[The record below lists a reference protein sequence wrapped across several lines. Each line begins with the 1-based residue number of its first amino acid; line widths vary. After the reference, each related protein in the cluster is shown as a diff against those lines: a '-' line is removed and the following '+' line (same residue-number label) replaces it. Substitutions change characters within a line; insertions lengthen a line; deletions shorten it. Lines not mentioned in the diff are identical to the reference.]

1 MNIALCFL
9 AGLFGSAIVIAS
21 FMAGFE
27 MGRRERADGV
37 KVNRDNAEAIKDI
50 YDWMNYR
57 G

>member
-1 MNIALCFL
+1 MNIVLCFT
-9 AGLFGSAIVIAS
+9 AGLFGSAIVIIS
-21 FMAGFE
+21 FLAGME
-27 MGRRERADGV
+27 MGRKEKSDGV

>member
-1 MNIALCFL
+1 MTLCFL

-27 MGRRERADGV
+27 MGRRERSDGL
-37 KVNRDNAEAIKDI
+37 KVSKDNAEAIRDI
-50 YDWMNYR
+50 SDWMNYR